1 MCGAGG
7 GGGLALPRAAP
18 ARGPLQS
25 RGSEVKTWA
34 VVENAVQP
42 ARGIVR
48 PGAQR
53 RRAIAGRLGG
63 EALPVPGWA
72 VFARGDAARIRR
84 GPSWGLLACGS
95 AGRAGGRT
103 RGEGIA
109 VLGQVSA

>member
-34 VVENAVQP
+34 VVENAVRA

-53 RRAIAGRLGG
+53 RRAAPSPGGSGAKRFPCRAGRS
-63 EALPVPGWA
+63 LPAGT
-72 VFARGDAARIRR
+72 RR
-84 GPSWGLLACGS
+84 GFAGARPGACS
-95 AGRAGGRT
+95 PVVVRAGREAGLEGR
-103 RGEGIA
+103 G
-109 VLGQVSA
+109 LPC